1 MYVYLV
7 GTIEE
12 FPKYKIGR
20 SKKPESRVKQLQ
32 TANSAPL
39 ELLLTFKSKYPN
51 ILEKNLHDHFNGCN
65 YINEWFGLGQKDIVN
80 FLKTCEKFEE
90 TLKTMES
97 NPFWCK
103 SHGLDFK
110 SF

>member
-20 SKKPESRVKQLQ
+20 SKNPDSRVKQLQ
-32 TANSAPL
+32 TANGAPL
-39 ELLLTFKSKYPN
+39 ELLTVYLSKYPT
-51 ILEKNLHDHFNGCN
+51 ILETHLHRHFNNCN
-65 YINEWFGLGQKDIVN
+65 YINEWFALSEQDISN
-80 FLKTCEKFEE
+80 FSNTCEKFEQ
-90 TLKTMES
+90 TFKAMED

-103 SHGLDFK
+103 AHGLK
-110 SF
+110 VNS